1 MRKQHQISGG
11 GGLRLNVIEWGRPD
25 GAPVLFIHGWSQT
38 YMTWLKQVESPLA
51 DEFRLIA
58 FDLRGHG
65 LSEAPHEQAA
75 YTQSQLWADDV
86 KAVIDTLGL
95 AQPVLVGWSY
105 GGLVMTDY
113 VRAYGDAA
121 IAGINFVCAAV
132 RLDEAALGTLIG
144 PGFFEIFPRATAH
157 DLESSIDAMREF
169 IAHCF
174 AVKLSRADYER
185 VLCWNMTVRP
195 DVRASL
201 GAREVNGAD
210 ALASLRK
217 PVLVT
222 QGRQDT
228 IVLPAMADFILTHC
242 PTATASWYDTVAH
255 GPFVEETERFN
266 EELAI
271 FVRAA
276 RS

>member
-1 MRKQHQISGG
+1 MRKQHQIAGG
-11 GGLRLNVIEWGRPD
+11 GGLRLNVLEWGQPD

-38 YMTWLKQVESPLA
+38 YMTWLKQVESALA
-51 DEFRLIA
+51 DEFRLVA
-58 FDLRGHG
+58 LDLRGHG
-65 LSEAPHEQAA
+65 LSDAPHEQAA

-95 AQPVLVGWSY
+95 DQPVLVGWSY

-132 RLDEAALGTLIG
+132 KLDEAALGTLIG
-144 PGFFEIFPRATAH
+144 PGFYEIFPRATAH
-157 DLESSIDAMREF
+157 DLETSIDAMREF
-169 IAHCF
+169 IERCF

-217 PVLVT
+217 PALVT
-222 QGRQDT
+222 QGRKDT
-228 IVLPAMADFILTHC
+228 IVLPAMADFILAHC
-242 PTATASWYDTVAH
+242 TTATASWYANAAH
-255 GPFVEETERFN
+255 GPFVEETGRFN
-266 EELAI
+266 EELAL

-276 RS
+276 RG